1 MNLVRLLPV
10 LAVFLPLRLCV
21 NPQYLPLQSQLP
33 GLVERDEIIE
43 RYFLLGF
50 NYVEILAFLALCHGI
65 FLSLRQ
71 LKRILRQRSLRRRG
85 QPSNGWN
92 VIAAVENELNGS
104 GSSIGYRLMHQ
115 RLRIDY
121 GLQVDRETVRQVL
134 KALDPEGVEARSK
147 RKLQRRKY
155 RSKGPDFIWH
165 IDGYDKLKPF
175 GFCIHGAIDGY
186 SRRILWLKVGFS
198 NNDPWIIASYFIK
211 YVRLHEKTA
220 TVIRGDCGTENT
232 FVARAQQHLRA
243 NHDDS
248 FASDK
253 SFLYGRS
260 VSNQRIEAWWSF
272 LRKTETNWWINFFKD
287 LREQGIYSDDD
298 PVQVECLKFC
308 FMPLIQEELD
318 RVAVHWNLH
327 KIRPSSNEES
337 PSGRPDVLYFLPEL
351 SGSRSRIQEIN
362 MDDIEDIQDMLNNH
376 THVSRSVDFAELAN
390 LIMEDEGLSMPE
402 TADEAL
408 ELYALLVSSINDLM

>member
-1 MNLVRLLPV
+1 M
-10 LAVFLPLRLCV
+10 
-21 NPQYLPLQSQLP
+21 
-33 GLVERDEIIE
+33 
-43 RYFLLGF
+43 
-50 NYVEILAFLALCHGI
+50 
-65 FLSLRQ
+65 
-71 LKRILRQRSLRRRG
+71 
-85 QPSNGWN
+85 
-92 VIAAVENELNGS
+92 
-104 GSSIGYRLMHQ
+104 
-115 RLRIDY
+115 
-121 GLQVDRETVRQVL
+121 
-134 KALDPEGVEARSK
+134 
-147 RKLQRRKY
+147 
-155 RSKGPDFIWH
+155 
-165 IDGYDKLKPF
+165 
-175 GFCIHGAIDGY
+175 
-186 SRRILWLKVGFS
+186 
-198 NNDPWIIASYFIK
+198 
-211 YVRLHEKTA
+211 HEKTA

-351 SGSRSRIQEIN
+351 SGSRSRSQEIN

-376 THVSRSVDFAELAN
+376 AHVSRSVDFAELAN